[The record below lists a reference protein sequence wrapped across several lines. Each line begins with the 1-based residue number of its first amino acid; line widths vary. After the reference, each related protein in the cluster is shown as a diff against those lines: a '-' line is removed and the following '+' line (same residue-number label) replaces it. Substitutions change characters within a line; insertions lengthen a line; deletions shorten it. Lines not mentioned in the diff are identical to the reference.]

1 MSVSGF
7 EEIYAACPPTGDLR
21 ARPLGTLAASMI
33 GGAAVLVLGTAL
45 FFIKPRLPQTA
56 DASAPPQAPAAAV
69 AQPAEPPLAPAAAAP
84 AKLSAIFDLTAPEFS
99 KGKKAFSVRRRDQ
112 GGRDD
117 IVTIGEFPDGG
128 LFLRLAIL
136 QSGGEK
142 FGNSD
147 FYLDMSRHASQAG
160 LAVVH
165 IGRPSPLTSRFGAFE
180 AADIRLTPNAAE
192 SSSGSPIA
200 AGERSCLAVRLMNS
214 KLSLEIVGLA
224 CGAGSKPVDR
234 RAMSCLLNRLDY
246 IAPGENK
253 ALDQFFLKIEADDRS
268 QSCSGSTVSAS
279 AAKPAGRLIPQSSKR
294 STQAR

>member
-33 GGAAVLVLGTAL
+33 GAAAVLVLGGVL
-45 FFIKPRLPQTA
+45 FFIKPRLPETA
-56 DASAPPQAPAAAV
+56 EASAPPRAPAATV
-69 AQPAEPPLAPAAAAP
+69 AQPAEPPSAPSAAAP
-84 AKLSAIFDLTAPEFS
+84 AKLSAAFDLTASEFN
-99 KGKKAFSVRRRDQ
+99 KEKKSFSVRLRDQ

-117 IVTIGEFPDGG
+117 IMTIGEFSGASP
-128 LFLRLAIL
+128 FLRLAVL
-136 QSGGEK
+136 QAGGEK

-165 IGRPSPLTSRFGAFE
+165 IGRPTPLTSRFGAFE

-192 SSSGSPIA
+192 TSGGSSGA
-200 AGERSCLAVRLMNS
+200 AGERGCLAVRLMNS

-224 CGAGSKPVDR
+224 CSAGSKPVDR

-246 IAPGENK
+246 SAPGENK
-253 ALDQFFLKIEADDRS
+253 ALDQFFVKTEVDDRS
-268 QSCSGSTVSAS
+268 QSCSGSIASAS
-279 AAKPAGRLIPQSSKR
+279 AAKPAARLNPQSSKR